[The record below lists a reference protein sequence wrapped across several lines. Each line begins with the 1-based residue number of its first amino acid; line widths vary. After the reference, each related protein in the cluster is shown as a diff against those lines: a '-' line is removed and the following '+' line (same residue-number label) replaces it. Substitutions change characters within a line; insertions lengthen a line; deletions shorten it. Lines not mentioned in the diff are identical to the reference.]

1 MRFVK
6 KVKEFFARVKG
17 KIAEIKA
24 RREEKRARKPQLV
37 NWIFHNLDD
46 CILTAYVQDQELVV
60 KISPKMVAA
69 YE

>member
-1 MRFVK
+1 MHFVK
-6 KVKEFFARVKG
+6 KVKELFTKVKL
-17 KIAEIKA
+17 KIQEIRE
-24 RREEKRARKPQLV
+24 RREARKARKPQLV

-46 CILTAYVQDQELVV
+46 CVLTAYVQDQELVV